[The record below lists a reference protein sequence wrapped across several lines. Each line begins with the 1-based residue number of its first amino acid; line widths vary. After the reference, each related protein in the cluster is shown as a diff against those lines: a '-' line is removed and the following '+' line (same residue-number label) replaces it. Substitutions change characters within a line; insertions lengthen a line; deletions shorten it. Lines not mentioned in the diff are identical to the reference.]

1 MGTNSFGN
9 KSSMQPMKGSAW
21 TRQGSSFIVLGRRGG
36 GFFLLLSPSC
46 SLYVPMRFQKGSP
59 SSQNVPN
66 STSLL
71 AGFFFIFPWFPT
83 CSF

>member
-1 MGTNSFGN
+1 
-9 KSSMQPMKGSAW
+9 
-21 TRQGSSFIVLGRRGG
+21 
-36 GFFLLLSPSC
+36 
-46 SLYVPMRFQKGSP
+46 MRFQKGSP